1 MLRRLRALI
10 MGAELVSEMLVYLN
24 HIMLFTGTL
33 LYYTKL
39 VCTQFDALSSQ
50 KWDECDIVLTT

>member
-1 MLRRLRALI
+1 